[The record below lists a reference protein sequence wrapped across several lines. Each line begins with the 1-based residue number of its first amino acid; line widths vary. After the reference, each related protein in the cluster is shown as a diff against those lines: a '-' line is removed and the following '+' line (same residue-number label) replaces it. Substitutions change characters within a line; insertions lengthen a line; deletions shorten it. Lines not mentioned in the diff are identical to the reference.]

1 MYKHNFIKV
10 SRICE
15 RERIVSFMYSFIY
28 NKSNIDEF
36 EEKYMPKILMID
48 NYDSFTYN
56 IIHYLEQLDSVEV
69 EVVQPHELSTYD
81 NAFDAI
87 VISPGPS
94 HPEDRRDTLDFVKS
108 YFTTCPILGICLGH
122 QMLWHMTGGR
132 VTHGKR
138 PIHGHVYKVH
148 HASTHLF
155 EGLSSPFNV
164 TRYHSL
170 VTVGENDAFEVSATT
185 KDDVIMAIHHKT
197 LPVYGLQYH
206 PEAILSEHGLAQL
219 RAFTDIVKGR
229 LS

>member
-1 MYKHNFIKV
+1 
-10 SRICE
+10 
-15 RERIVSFMYSFIY
+15 
-28 NKSNIDEF
+28 
-36 EEKYMPKILMID
+36 
-48 NYDSFTYN
+48 
-56 IIHYLEQLDSVEV
+56 
-69 EVVQPHELSTYD
+69 
-81 NAFDAI
+81 
-87 VISPGPS
+87 
-94 HPEDRRDTLDFVKS
+94 
-108 YFTTCPILGICLGH
+108 
-122 QMLWHMTGGR
+122 MTGGR